1 MHHTQHFSVA
11 IAIVESKKASD
22 ATVVGV
28 GVGVG
33 VGVVAAAAAAA
44 VAVVAAI
51 GFVPLVVEDVIFFVP
66 AVLFLLGATDLFL
79 RPFFQVLSSFFYF
92 WLDALKKG
100 SQSC

>member
-22 ATVVGV
+22 ATVAGV
-28 GVGVG
+28 GVGV
-33 VGVVAAAAAAA
+33 AAAAAAVAAAA

-66 AVLFLLGATDLFL
+66 AVLFLLGATDLSL